1 MEMVWLDL
9 LELADSEKVFAG
21 LFIISL
27 FMVARWVKKFID
39 EQTRENNERER
50 YILEYHKEQITDMK
64 MDKANIEQRFQNL
77 IEQQK
82 IAFDSRV
89 SILVSEHKEM
99 LREQRQENANR
110 EKELMEFLN
119 KTGERMDDIG
129 QTLHKVQTSLE
140 KIEEKMDEGFQ
151 EVWKEIKKE
160 EEK

>member
-1 MEMVWLDL
+1 MEMLWLDL

-27 FMVARWVKKFID
+27 FVVGRWVKNFIA
-39 EQTRENNERER
+39 EQARENNEREK
-50 YILEYHKEQITDMK
+50 YILDYHKEQFTEMK
-64 MDKANIEQRFQNL
+64 MDKANTEQRFTNL

-99 LREQRQENANR
+99 LRDQKEENAKR
-110 EKELMEFLN
+110 ERELMEFLN

-129 QTLHKVQTSLE
+129 HTLHKVQTSLE

-160 EEK
+160 EE